1 VKEKV
6 FNLFLLVEN
15 DIIVGLGARCH
26 LVEGLDRE
34 KIAFLQRQ
42 VKHDLAQAERFT
54 MPQGY
59 HLVFPDG
66 RAGTGIQYQTYQK
79 LAMLQRHLDVF
90 EEIFTHFGGSD
101 SPLMCIT
108 PIVDNKPRIEGVNH
122 V

>member
-6 FNLFLLVEN
+6 FNLFLFVDD

-26 LVEGLDRE
+26 HAEGSDRE

-42 VKHDLAQAERFT
+42 MRHDLAQADRFP
-54 MPQGY
+54 MPKRYQ
-59 HLVFPDG
+59 LVFPDG
-66 RAGTGIQYQTYQK
+66 RTGTGVQYQTYQK
-79 LAMLQRHLDVF
+79 LAMLQRHLDLF
-90 EEIFTHFGGSD
+90 EEVFTHFGASD

-108 PIVDNKPRIEGVNH
+108 PIVDGRPRVECVTH